1 MDFLSTAALSMVIVW
16 HTTWGLKSEVWNG
29 KISMVQAALIRLIHG
44 NRGINVLSAG
54 FMPLRPRVI
63 RALEG
68 KTETLPKSL
77 EYMPMDREERL
88 QGDHLREDYLRGEH
102 LKEDDLQEVHLQEA
116 PVREDRPREARP
128 EEGQV
133 KELIPP
139 IIWLMYTVTFIS
151 LLTRMIGRMCGMT
164 AMTIIRP

>member
-1 MDFLSTAALSMVIVW
+1 
-16 HTTWGLKSEVWNG
+16 
-29 KISMVQAALIRLIHG
+29 MVQAALIRLIHG

-54 FMPLRPRVI
+54 FMPLRLRVI

-77 EYMPMDREERL
+77 EYMPMDQEERL
-88 QGDHLREDYLRGEH
+88 QGDHLREDYLRGERLRGEH

-116 PVREDRPREARP
+116 LVREDRPREARP

-164 AMTIIRP
+164 AMIIIRL